1 MKTKQIAQYG
11 LLIAMA
17 MILSYV
23 EAQIPAFFAVPGM
36 KLGLTNVVVL
46 YALYCMGDKSALMI
60 NFIRIFLVSM
70 LFGNGISIAYS
81 IAGGLL
87 SGLVM
92 IILKKTRKFGIVT
105 VSIAGGVAHN
115 IGQIL
120 VAMYLLEVTAIA
132 WYLLI
137 LWFTGIVS
145 GLLIGVLGGELC
157 KRLRKINLGGN

>member
-1 MKTKQIAQYG
+1 
-11 LLIAMA
+11 
-17 MILSYV
+17 
-23 EAQIPAFFAVPGM
+23 
-36 KLGLTNVVVL
+36 
-46 YALYCMGDKSALMI
+46 MI

-137 LWFTGIVS
+137 LWFTGIAS

>member
-1 MKTKQIAQYG
+1 
-11 LLIAMA
+11 
-17 MILSYV
+17 
-23 EAQIPAFFAVPGM
+23 
-36 KLGLTNVVVL
+36 
-46 YALYCMGDKSALMI
+46 MGDKSALMI

-92 IILKKTRKFGIVT
+92 IILKKTGKFGIVT

-137 LWFTGIVS
+137 LWFTGIAS
-145 GLLIGVLGGELC
+145 GLLIGILGGELC
-157 KRLRKINLGGN
+157 KRLRKIDLGGNDSEKN